1 MKPRTRAR
9 SVALQA
15 LYEIDV
21 AGHSPGSVW
30 EQRAAEEDL
39 NETLSEF
46 TRQII
51 FGVHPLMIVLDK
63 FIAEHAP
70 EWPLDQVAII
80 DRNILRIALWEIAV
94 YGKTPVKVAINE
106 AVELGKVYGSDST
119 PRFVN
124 GVLGSLVN
132 QLPEIQ
138 RSLSRLAKNTPPE
151 GEAPEE
157 SN

>member
-21 AGHSPGSVW
+21 VGHPVGSVL
-30 EQRAAEEDL
+30 EERISEEDL
-39 NETLSEF
+39 EPALSEF
-46 TRQII
+46 AHQIVV
-51 FGVHPLMIVLDK
+51 GVWPMTKTLDR

-80 DRNILRIALWEIAV
+80 DRNILRIALWEFAV
-94 YGKTPVKVAINE
+94 YSKTPIKVAINE
-106 AVELGKVYGSDST
+106 AVELAKVYGSDST

-124 GVLGSLVN
+124 GVLGSLASRQN
-132 QLPEIQ
+132 EIQ
-138 RSLSRLAKNTPPE
+138 QAFKRILGNQD
-151 GEAPEE
+151 
-157 SN
+157 